1 MSPPVSPTLS
11 TSLAPLSASA
21 EPSSPVARC
30 GHYIYSTSPTAID
43 SLDIELCTSCE
54 LRAAVTFAANART
67 AEDSESA
74 YGELLVWRKS
84 RLELANFEFAT
95 EGTDGCSA
103 GYEFTPEQHE
113 KFCRDVA
120 LRLVEREDLEQLQA
134 EIEADEA
141 DETAAATAA
150 TEEGTGA
157 TTTTTSGDAQI
168 ANTNKSTTAKNTTY
182 ATNSALKGARAG
194 RGSSPEIN
202 HNNKRKRSR
211 SITLATSADVN
222 GDEDSHEHREQDE
235 YRDSSAYRRHKKRR
249 ASYDPGRWAPPQEG
263 WLDTSGSEV
272 SFDQW
277 EREAMDDGS
286 RRQLRSGRLT

>member
-1 MSPPVSPTLS
+1 MSPPVSHTPS
-11 TSLAPLSASA
+11 PSPAPLSASA

-30 GHYIYSTSPTAID
+30 GHYIYSTSTTAID

-54 LRAAVTFAANART
+54 LRAAVTSAANART

-74 YGELLVWRKS
+74 YEELLVWRKS

-120 LRLVEREDLEQLQA
+120 LRLVEGDDLEQLQA

-141 DETAAATAA
+141 EERAAATAA
-150 TEEGTGA
+150 TEEGVGA
-157 TTTTTSGDAQI
+157 TTTTTGGDAQI
-168 ANTNKSTTAKNTTY
+168 AETKDFAKSKITTY
-182 ATNSALKGARAG
+182 AINSALKGARAG
-194 RGSSPEIN
+194 RGLSPQIN
-202 HNNKRKRSR
+202 DSNKRKRSR
-211 SITLATSADVN
+211 SITLAASADVD
-222 GDEDSHEHREQDE
+222 GDEDSHDHCDE
-235 YRDSSAYRRHKKRR
+235 DSYRSSSAYRRPNKRS
-249 ASYDPGRWAPPQEG
+249 ASYDPGRWAPPRDG
-263 WLDTSGSEV
+263 WLDTSGSEM

-277 EREAMDDGS
+277 EREALDDGS